1 MYYETLDETSH
12 FGRKP
17 QKIYL
22 QFDKQKMMFSPR
34 LLFNYKSLKFE
45 YRRAIRVGNA
55 FATHRT
61 QMLELFAVGLAEHLL
76 LVPGAQE
83 IHAHHRAVVKQTPL
97 EMTLKRRSRA
107 DRTAGKLYLYH
118 PSTCLKMNKKENYS
132 IIPLFPGSCE
142 ESASEFRFM
151 HIFIINPEREREG
164 KGVYLQPRLFPE

>member
-1 MYYETLDETSH
+1 MYYETLDEISH

-34 LLFNYKSLKFE
+34 LLLSLKFE

-55 FATHRT
+55 FGTHRT

-76 LVPGAQE
+76 LVSGAQE
-83 IHAHHRAVVKQTPL
+83 IHTHHRAVVQQTPL

-118 PSTCLKMNKKENYS
+118 PSTCLKMSRKENYS
-132 IIPLFPGSCE
+132 IIPLFP
-142 ESASEFRFM
+142 RM
-151 HIFIINPEREREG
+151 
-164 KGVYLQPRLFPE
+164 L